1 MLSDHVRLACLLA
14 RLSELDQRRATE
26 HERPILEVARASLRE
41 AISRLSHRIHDAD
54 YCHGAAERLAAARAS
69 ADTKTLSEPMR
80 LAIWRQ
86 MHDEADIPLADDY
99 LY

>member
-1 MLSDHVRLACLLA
+1 
-14 RLSELDQRRATE
+14 
-26 HERPILEVARASLRE
+26 
-41 AISRLSHRIHDAD
+41 LSHRLHDAD
-54 YCHGAAERLAAARAS
+54 YCHGAAERLAAARTQA
-69 ADTKTLSEPMR
+69 AKPLPEQIR

>member
-1 MLSDHVRLACLLA
+1 MLSDQVRLACLLE
-14 RLSELDQRRATE
+14 RLRELDQRRVTD

-41 AISRLSHRIHDAD
+41 AISRLSHRLHDAD
-54 YCHGAAERLAAARAS
+54 YCHGAAERLAAARTQA
-69 ADTKTLSEPMR
+69 AKPLPEQIR